1 MSGKNTTDDET
12 SSADLEFGDDK
23 ILLVMEDAHVDKK
36 NIYVHEKDT
45 VFNHELSENIHFA
58 N

>member
-1 MSGKNTTDDET
+1 
-12 SSADLEFGDDK
+12 
-23 ILLVMEDAHVDKK
+23 MEDAHVDEKI
-36 NIYVHEKDT
+36 IYVHEKDT